1 MTIDQQLDLDARLHH
16 LEAKMDRVLDL
27 VTRVADDLD
36 HVTSLRESV
45 SGLADIRADMLR
57 GFADLR
63 NAVRHF
69 GARIGETDR
78 YRSR

>member
-1 MTIDQQLDLDARLHH
+1 MTIDQQLGIDDRLQH
-16 LEAKMDRVLDL
+16 LEAKMDRLLDL

-36 HVTSLRESV
+36 HVTTLRESV
-45 SGLADIRADMLR
+45 TGLADIRADMLR

-69 GARIGETDR
+69 GVRIGESER